1 MEASAARA
9 AKPVP
14 ATGRHTKAMP
24 ALSSPAL
31 APPRDRS
38 RSLRD
43 WWPILLLPVFI
54 AAYASLSLSGAVVDD
69 LIEEDGVYEWAGTL
83 GLLAA
88 AICLGIAAVRARRE
102 RDGAESALKPFIL
115 GGLGLA
121 LFFAAGE
128 EISWGQR
135 LLGVETPD
143 GVKEASGQDEINI
156 HNLEVVGNTLDM
168 GFQLFWAG
176 LFVAVPLLAW
186 LSPRARDL
194 LRRYLP
200 IAPPVIAFLLIMN
213 YLLAQASERVLD
225 SGLYD
230 SKYPIGHSVNE
241 LKEAVVGVA
250 LGVAAFLVLR
260 RIERHRAAD
269 TG

>member
-1 MEASAARA
+1 
-9 AKPVP
+9 
-14 ATGRHTKAMP
+14 MP
-24 ALSSPAL
+24 ALRSPAV
-31 APPRDRS
+31 ASPRTGS
-38 RSLRD
+38 RSPRD
-43 WWPILLLPVFI
+43 WWPILLLPAIV
-54 AAYASLSLSGAVVDD
+54 AAYASLSLSGTVVDD

-88 AICLGIAAVRARRE
+88 AIALAIGAVRTRRE
-102 RDGAESALKPFIL
+102 RDGAESGLKPFIL

-135 LLGVETPD
+135 LIGVETPD
-143 GVKEASGQDEINI
+143 SVREASGQDEINI

-176 LFVAVPLLAW
+176 LFVAVPLAAW
-186 LSPRARDL
+186 LSPRLRDL

-200 IAPPVIAFLLIMN
+200 VAPPVVAFLLIAN
-213 YLLAQASERVLD
+213 YLTAQVSERVLD
-225 SGLYD
+225 GDLYD
-230 SKYPIGHSVNE
+230 SKYPVVHSVNE
-241 LKEAVVGVA
+241 MKEAVVGVV

-260 RIERHRAAD
+260 AIASRRGAAD
-269 TG
+269 TPA

>member
-1 MEASAARA
+1 VLAR
-9 AKPVP
+9 P
-14 ATGRHTKAMP
+14 
-24 ALSSPAL
+24 S
-31 APPRDRS
+31 RDRS

-43 WWPILLLPVFI
+43 WWPILLLPAFV
-54 AAYASLSLSGAVVDD
+54 AAYASLSLSGTIVDD

-88 AICLGIAAVRARRE
+88 AICLAVAAVRTRRE
-102 RDGAESALKPFIL
+102 RDGAERPLKPFVL

-200 IAPPVIAFLLIMN
+200 VAPPVIAFLLIAN
-213 YLLAQASERVLD
+213 YLLAQISERALD
-225 SGLYD
+225 GDVYD
-230 SKYPIGHSVNE
+230 SKYPVVHSVNE
-241 LKEAVVGVA
+241 LKEAVVGVT

-260 RIERHRAAD
+260 ALAARRGGPAAD
-269 TG
+269 RA

>member
-1 MEASAARA
+1 
-9 AKPVP
+9 
-14 ATGRHTKAMP
+14 MP
-24 ALSSPAL
+24 ALSSPVL

-43 WWPILLLPVFI
+43 WWPILLLPAFV
-54 AAYASLSLSGAVVDD
+54 AAYASLSLSGAIVDD

-88 AICLGIAAVRARRE
+88 AICLGIAAVRTRRE
-102 RDGAESALKPFIL
+102 RDRAESPLKPFVL

-143 GVKEASGQDEINI
+143 SVKEASGQDEINI
-156 HNLEVVGNTLDM
+156 HNLEVIGGTLDL

-200 IAPPVIAFLLIMN
+200 IAPPAIAFLLIAN
-213 YLLAQASERVLD
+213 YLLAQVSERVLD
-225 SGLYD
+225 GDLYD
-230 SKYPIGHSVNE
+230 SKYPVVHSVNE
-241 LKEAVVGVA
+241 MKEAMVGVA
-250 LGVAAFLVLR
+250 LGVGAFLVLR
-260 RIERHRAAD
+260 AIARRRLAEPA
-269 TG
+269 